1 MLMTAHQNQS
11 ALGRVS
17 GGDDQN
23 QDQDVMQISVPPSPT
38 LTNPDMILPWDDTER
53 QQSTPSPPFNL
64 PSLESLAN
72 MHSSYGGQYF
82 QGDANQNAGADN
94 SQIGVAISVP
104 ARPEKK
110 VFPRTMWLYE
120 GHEPGRPLSE
130 IGEEDDNSPPPS
142 RGREGYHLT
151 VPQSNSSSRS
161 SSATARDERSESR
174 SSGSSSTVSAG
185 TQQGSRTVPGLQ
197 SIQSTETN
205 GSGIHHI
212 QQENGERGRHADTG
226 SKADEEG
233 NGDDA
238 SSAILTNE
246 AERILENAKRR
257 LSLMEGNLTRART
270 SMRMNTPVT
279 SSPSPSPL
287 AAPLHIGSL
296 EPGGLYRSIS
306 RTEPRASLLRPR
318 PTYDAS
324 QDWTGNWHSR
334 VQSETNLPLHLK
346 ATRLDKEQRALPRSL
361 SAMATSST
369 SGHQDEDDSFSHG
382 GSQGQLN
389 HRAST
394 TAFYP
399 TTLNALTEE
408 PKSAPI
414 STVGRESPRGLGIS
428 QTEEEGPKITSMED
442 FNTAYPPEDPPSRAQ
457 SQLQVRDLKDQMTGL
472 KIKISSL
479 KVKTQED
486 NLRRRSLQSL
496 RTPSPL
502 TSADK
507 WITNSMEVREANN
520 DFELNGGHVQNW
532 RDSGISQYELQEDY
546 RNDSDKSG
554 TTVDGQ
560 DSQPDYNE
568 QTDYEDQ
575 QSIIESHYEDA
586 EEGEYD
592 DESSEIDREALN
604 EILNEPLD
612 DDLASVYEDFPET
625 TPHEEREDAFDY
637 ENFFLHS
644 ALGNYSRAKMRR
656 GSNGSQAS
664 IETTR
669 PAPSGHSVRHSRT
682 NSADSISTVATFATA
697 TEGANAYEEGSQ
709 GEIDNALYWDR
720 KATEGLPPPDYSPAS
735 NIYGYNSRQITNGS
749 EYPDDNMGTP
759 RANRLRPDL
768 QDGLNRDHS
777 SHRNSRNI
785 TSPFSSPR
793 DVAGSTTPT
802 SAFVSSLVAASSPNP
817 NAITPG
823 SSSLNNDDLR
833 LLDQLFDSLG
843 RVCTDLQTIIDSP
856 DPDPKTARLLRRRL
870 DAARRVL
877 DGQLDT

>member
-1 MLMTAHQNQS
+1 MLMTAHQNQN
-11 ALGRVS
+11 ALGRAS
-17 GGDDQN
+17 RGDDQN
-23 QDQDVMQISVPPSPT
+23 QDQEQMQLSVPPSPT
-38 LTNPDMILPWDDTER
+38 LTNPDMILPWDDNER

-72 MHSSYGGQYF
+72 MHSSYGGQYL
-82 QGDANQNAGADN
+82 QREANQDAGANN

-104 ARPEKK
+104 ARPEKR
-110 VFPRTMWLYE
+110 VFPRNMWLYE

-130 IGEEDDNSPPPS
+130 IGEEDDASPPPS
-142 RGREGYHLT
+142 RGREGPHLT
-151 VPQSNSSSRS
+151 VPYSTSSSRS

-185 TQQGSRTVPGLQ
+185 SHAQQWNRGVQSVQTLQ
-197 SIQSTETN
+197 NSEIN
-205 GSGIHHI
+205 GSGSHHI
-212 QQENGERGRHADTG
+212 QQDNGEGAGYGGTG
-226 SKADEEG
+226 LKIDEEV
-233 NGDDA
+233 NDDG

-257 LSLMEGNLTRART
+257 LSLMEGNLSRART
-270 SMRMNTPVT
+270 SMRINTPVM
-279 SSPSPSPL
+279 SSPSPSPMT
-287 AAPLHIGSL
+287 APLPIGSH

-334 VQSETNLPLHLK
+334 VQSETNLPLHMK
-346 ATRLDKEQRALPRSL
+346 ASRSDKEQRGLPRSL

-369 SGHQDEDDSFSHG
+369 SGHQDENDSFSHG
-382 GSQGQLN
+382 ESRGQLN

-399 TTLNALTEE
+399 KTLNALTEE
-408 PKSAPI
+408 PKSASAQTP
-414 STVGRESPRGLGIS
+414 GRESPRGLGIS
-428 QTEEEGPKITSMED
+428 EDKEEGSRITSMEE
-442 FNTAYPPEDPPSRAQ
+442 FNSAYPSEGPPSRAQ

-502 TSADK
+502 TSAEK
-507 WITNSMEVREANN
+507 WITNSMELRDANG
-520 DFELNGGHVQNW
+520 DFELNGTHVQSW
-532 RDSGISQYELQEDY
+532 RNSGISQYELQQDN
-546 RNDSDKSG
+546 RNDSDRSG
-554 TTVDGQ
+554 TTIDGH
-560 DSQPDYNE
+560 DFQPEYIE
-568 QTDYEDQ
+568 QTDYDDQ

-586 EEGEYD
+586 EEGDY

-612 DDLASVYEDFPET
+612 DDLASVYEDFPDT

-644 ALGNYSRAKMRR
+644 ALGNYSRSRMRR

-664 IETTR
+664 VETTR
-669 PAPSGHSVRHSRT
+669 PAPSGQSVRHSRT
-682 NSADSISTVATFATA
+682 NSGDSISTVATFATA
-697 TEGANAYEEGSQ
+697 TEGDGAYDEESQ
-709 GEIDNALYWDR
+709 DEINNALYWDR
-720 KATEGLPPPDYSPAS
+720 KATEGLPTPDYSQAS
-735 NIYGYNSRQITNGS
+735 RIYGYNSSDSG
-749 EYPDDNMGTP
+749 YPDDNLGTP
-759 RANRLRPDL
+759 RANNFRSNLLDEPSRA
-768 QDGLNRDHS
+768 HVS
-777 SHRNSRNI
+777 SYRYSQNTN
-785 TSPFSSPR
+785 SPFSSPR

-817 NAITPG
+817 NTATPA

-833 LLDQLFDSLG
+833 LLDQLFESLG

-877 DGQLDT
+877 DGELDT

>member
-1 MLMTAHQNQS
+1 MLMTAHQNQN
-11 ALGRVS
+11 ALGRAS
-17 GGDDQN
+17 RGDDQN
-23 QDQDVMQISVPPSPT
+23 QDQEAMQLSVPPSPT
-38 LTNPDMILPWDDTER
+38 LTNPDMILPWDDNER

-82 QGDANQNAGADN
+82 QQEANQDAGADN

-104 ARPEKK
+104 ARPEKR
-110 VFPRTMWLYE
+110 VFPRNMWLYE

-130 IGEEDDNSPPPS
+130 IGEEDDASPPPS
-142 RGREGYHLT
+142 RGREGPYLT
-151 VPQSNSSSRS
+151 VPQSTSSSRS

-174 SSGSSSTVSAG
+174 SSGSSSTISAG
-185 TQQGSRTVPGLQ
+185 SHAQQWNRRVPSVQNLQ
-197 SIQSTETN
+197 SSETN
-205 GSGIHHI
+205 GSGTHRV
-212 QQENGERGRHADTG
+212 QQENREGAHYAGTG
-226 SKADEEG
+226 LKADEEG
-233 NGDDA
+233 SNEDA

-257 LSLMEGNLTRART
+257 LSLMEGNLSRART
-270 SMRMNTPVT
+270 SMRINTPVT
-279 SSPSPSPL
+279 SSPSPSPMT
-287 AAPLHIGSL
+287 APLPIGSH

-306 RTEPRASLLRPR
+306 RTEPRASLLRQR

-334 VQSETNLPLHLK
+334 VQSETNLPLHMK
-346 ATRLDKEQRALPRSL
+346 ASRLDKEQRGLPRSL
-361 SAMATSST
+361 SAMATSSS
-369 SGHQDEDDSFSHG
+369 SGQQDDNDYSRSP
-382 GSQGQLN
+382 GQLN

-399 TTLNALTEE
+399 KSLNSLTEE
-408 PKSAPI
+408 PKSAFGQTP
-414 STVGRESPRGLGIS
+414 GRESPRGLGIS
-428 QTEEEGPKITSMED
+428 EDNEEGPRITSMED
-442 FNTAYPPEDPPSRAQ
+442 FNSAYPSEGPPSRAQ

-502 TSADK
+502 TSAEK
-507 WITNSMEVREANN
+507 WITNSMELRDANG
-520 DFELNGGHVQNW
+520 DFELNGTPVQSW
-532 RDSGISQYELQEDY
+532 RNSGISQYELRQDN

-554 TTVDGQ
+554 TTIDGQ
-560 DSQPDYNE
+560 DFQHEYNE
-568 QTDYEDQ
+568 QTDYDDQ

-586 EEGEYD
+586 EEGDYE
-592 DESSEIDREALN
+592 SEIDREALN

-644 ALGNYSRAKMRR
+644 ALGNYSRSRMRR

-669 PAPSGHSVRHSRT
+669 PAPSGQSARHSRT

-697 TEGANAYEEGSQ
+697 TEGAGAYDEDSQ
-709 GEIDNALYWDR
+709 AEIDNALYWDR
-720 KATEGLPPPDYSPAS
+720 KATEGLPKPDYSQAS
-735 NIYGYNSRQITNGS
+735 NIYGYNSSQVASDS
-749 EYPDDNMGTP
+749 EYSDDNLGTP
-759 RANRLRPDL
+759 RANNFRSNLLEEP
-768 QDGLNRDHS
+768 NRAHVS
-777 SHRNSRNI
+777 SYRDSQNI

-817 NAITPG
+817 NTATPA

-833 LLDQLFDSLG
+833 LLDQLFESLG

-870 DAARRVL
+870 DAAKRVL
-877 DGQLDT
+877 DGELDT